1 MDQDPLLP
9 GRRPFPRAGRI
20 LNTPRRRLCY
30 VVASGMTVQAFLREH
45 IRAAAEQFDVTVVA
59 NAAAADLEGVAARL
73 IPVPIERRIAPLADL
88 NALLKLIG
96 IFRRERFDL
105 VHSVTPKAGL
115 LAALAGAIAGVPV
128 RMHTFTG
135 QVWATRSGPGRALL
149 KALDRLTASLSTRV
163 LADSASQR
171 DFLVAEGVV
180 AADKLQ
186 VLGNGSVNGVDSAR
200 FRPDGGARERV
211 RAQATIPPDAV
222 LFLYLGRLARDKGLL
237 DLARAFAGVDGA
249 WLMMVGPDEDG
260 IAGEIRAACG
270 AAAGRL
276 RILDR
281 TTEPERYMAAA
292 DVFVLPS
299 YREGFGSVILEAA
312 AASVPA
318 IGTRIYGIT
327 DAIVEGKTGFLVPVR
342 DAAALAARMRELA
355 GDAPLREEMG
365 RAARARVLRDFR
377 TEDLTRA
384 LLAHHEQCLLA
395 R

>member
-1 MDQDPLLP
+1 
-9 GRRPFPRAGRI
+9 
-20 LNTPRRRLCY
+20 
-30 VVASGMTVQAFLREH
+30 MTVQAFLREH

-73 IPVPIERRIAPLADL
+73 IPLPIERRIAPLADL

-270 AAAGRL
+270 AAAARL

-312 AASVPA
+312 AAAVPA

-327 DAIVEGKTGFLVPVR
+327 DAIVEGKTGFLVPAR

-365 RAARARVLRDFR
+365 RAARERVLRDFR

>member
-1 MDQDPLLP
+1 MTQ
-9 GRRPFPRAGRI
+9 
-20 LNTPRRRLCY
+20 RRLCY

-59 NAAAADLEGVAARL
+59 NATAAELEGVAARL

-88 NALLKLIG
+88 RALFQLIG
-96 IFRRERFDL
+96 VFRRERFDL

-135 QVWATRSGPGRALL
+135 QVWATRSGAGRALL
-149 KALDRLTASLSTRV
+149 KGLDRLTASLSTHV

-171 DFLVAEGVV
+171 DFLIAEGVV
-180 AADKLQ
+180 AADKVQ
-186 VLGNGSVNGVDSAR
+186 VLGQGSVNGVDAAR
-200 FRPDGGARERV
+200 FRPDAVARERV
-211 RAQATIPPDAV
+211 RVQAGIPPDAV

-249 WLMMVGPDEDG
+249 WLMLVGPDEDG
-260 IAGEIRAACG
+260 IAAEIRAACG
-270 AAAGRL
+270 AAASRL
-276 RILDR
+276 HIHGH
-281 TTEPERYMAAA
+281 TTAPEQFMAAA
-292 DVFVLPS
+292 DAFLLPS

-318 IGTRIYGIT
+318 IGTHIYGIT
-327 DAIVEGKTGFLVPVR
+327 DAVVEGKTGFLVPVR
-342 DAAALAARMRELA
+342 DAAALAGRMCELA
-355 GDAPLREEMG
+355 GDEPLREAMG
-365 RAARARVLRDFR
+365 RAARERVLRDFR

-384 LLAHHEQCLLA
+384 LLAYYKACLLA